1 MCKSEVLTAQEQKMC
16 KNEVL
21 TAQEPTLCEKRVMPE
36 PRELLTEAQVREL
49 PFLDPPKTVRIHFR
63 KAGRLQYISHLDLQ
77 RTMGRV
83 IARAGL
89 PVWYTKGFNPH
100 PKLVFGL
107 PLPVGVESECEL
119 LDLRLDRDIS
129 LTAVRD
135 MLNAKLTDELCVLEV
150 TEPVERLSDIS
161 AADYTLRIVSA
172 GVDKDTPAAV
182 AALLTEGE
190 LTVTKKSK
198 SGEREVDI
206 IPMISHVSCRLDAED
221 GALVLSVRLASGQE
235 DNLNPTVLVGVLRER
250 LGLLCGDPTAEACTI
265 VRERVYFKAPPHKKK

>member
-1 MCKSEVLTAQEQKMC
+1 MC
-16 KNEVL
+16 KNNII
-21 TAQEPTLCEKRVMPE
+21 PE

-49 PFLDPPKTVRIHFR
+49 PFLDPPKTVRIRFR

-129 LTAVRD
+129 NGAVRD
-135 MLNAKLTDELCVLEV
+135 MLNAKLTDELCVLDV
-150 TEPVERLSDIS
+150 TEPVMKFSDIA

-172 GVDKDTPAAV
+172 GVDDGTPAAV
-182 AALLTEGE
+182 TALLTEGE

-206 IPMISHVSCRLDAED
+206 IPMIGRVSCRLDAED
-221 GALVLSVRLASGQE
+221 GALVLGVRLASGQE
-235 DNLNPTVLVGVLRER
+235 DNLNPTVLIGVLRER
-250 LGLLCGDPTAEACTI
+250 LGLLCGDPTAETCR
-265 VRERVYFKAPPHKKK
+265 VLREQVYDGAGRVFE

>member
-1 MCKSEVLTAQEQKMC
+1 MQMNKGIMPP
-16 KNEVL
+16 
-21 TAQEPTLCEKRVMPE
+21 PT
-36 PRELLTEAQVREL
+36 ELLTEQQLREL
-49 PFLDPPKTVRIHFR
+49 PFLEPPKTVRIRFR

-129 LTAVRD
+129 NTAVRD
-135 MLNAKLTDELCVLEV
+135 MLNAKLTEEMCVLEV
-150 TEPVERLSDIS
+150 TEPVLKFADIA
-161 AADYTLRIVSA
+161 AADYSLRIVSA
-172 GVDKDTPAAV
+172 GIGVDTPAAV
-182 AALLTEGE
+182 TALFTEGE

-198 SGEREVDI
+198 SGERQVDI
-206 IPMISHVSCRLDAED
+206 IPLISRVSCILEDD
-221 GALVLSVRLASGQE
+221 GALLLRMRLASGQE
-235 DNLNPTVLVGVLRER
+235 DNLNPTVAVQVLRER
-250 LGLLCGDPTAEACTI
+250 LGLLTGDPTLESCR
-265 VRERVYFKAPPHKKK
+265 VLREQIYARDGSVFV

>member
-1 MCKSEVLTAQEQKMC
+1 MYNNETMTAR
-16 KNEVL
+16 
-21 TAQEPTLCEKRVMPE
+21 EPAPCDKKTMPE
-36 PRELLTEAQVREL
+36 PRELLSEAQVREL
-49 PFLDPPKTVRIHFR
+49 PFLDPPKTVRIRFR

-129 LTAVRD
+129 NTAVRD

-150 TEPVERLSDIS
+150 TEPVNKFSDIA
-161 AADYTLRIVSA
+161 AADYTLRVVSA
-172 GVDKDTPAAV
+172 GVTDTTPTAV
-182 AALLTEGE
+182 TALLTEGE
-190 LTVTKKSK
+190 LTVIKKSK
-198 SGEREVDI
+198 SGERPVDI
-206 IPMISHVSCRLDAED
+206 IPMIGNVDCRLED
-221 GALVLSVRLASGQE
+221 GVLVLRVRLASGQE

-250 LGLLCGDPTAEACTI
+250 LGLLCGDPTEESCS
-265 VRERVYFKAPPHKKK
+265 VLREQVYDASGRVFE